1 MNTLSFFAPL
11 PLLALAVG
19 CSTPTVEQ
27 SLHDVQSTVAART
40 GKTIRPMRS
49 PEDFKE
55 ARSTIESLLAT
66 NLTADAAVQIA
77 LLNNPELY
85 ASLEELGVARAE
97 LIEAGLLSNPSL
109 GAALGFPIDFSSGTK
124 QEYSLAGNFLELV
137 MLPLRRSLA
146 RKNFEQER
154 LKLTH
159 HVLQLV
165 AEVQKEFFEVQAGEQ
180 LLARLRLISEV
191 NEAAVDV
198 AQRQYAAGNINDL
211 EFANEQAPFAQT
223 KAAIAEAHAE
233 LRARREAVNRL
244 LGLWGRNTHWTVAP
258 QFPDIPKEEI
268 PLQKL
273 ESLAMRQR
281 LDVAAARQNA
291 ANVATAFNL
300 RSRTRLLPLDLN
312 VGVEAERE
320 PEGEWLVGPSL
331 DIELP
336 IFNRGQADL
345 ARLGAQ
351 YRQAQRELQA
361 RAINARSEVR
371 EARDKLVAYRDLAE
385 YYQKILL
392 PLRIQIVNQ
401 TLLQYNA
408 MQLGPFH
415 LLAAKERELD
425 AERDYIEAVKNY
437 WTARAELERA
447 VGGNLFAHDST
458 SLPKALQKSNPKP
471 HDHQHHEHNH

>member
-1 MNTLSFFAPL
+1 MKTLPFLASL
-11 PLLALAVG
+11 PLLALAAG

-27 SLHDVQSTVAART
+27 SLQDVQSTITART
-40 GKTIRPMRS
+40 GKTIRPTPSSEGSRELRS
-49 PEDFKE
+49 
-55 ARSTIESLLAT
+55 AIESLLAT
-66 NLTADAAVQIA
+66 NLTADAAVQVA
-77 LLNNPELY
+77 LLNNPALY
-85 ASLEELGVARAE
+85 ASFEELGIARSE
-97 LIEAGLLSNPSL
+97 LIEATLLSNPSL
-109 GAALGFPIDFSSGTK
+109 GAALGFPVNFSGGTK
-124 QEYSLAGNFLELV
+124 QEYSLAGNFLELI

-146 RKNFEQER
+146 QRNFAQA
-154 LKLTH
+154 KLTITH
-159 HVLQLV
+159 QVLELV
-165 AEVQKEFFEVQAGEQ
+165 AEVQKEFFEVQAAEQ
-180 LLARLRLISEV
+180 LLMRLRLISEV
-191 NEAAVDV
+191 NEAAADV
-198 AQRQYAAGNINDL
+198 AYRQYKAGNINDL
-211 EFANEQAPFAQT
+211 EFANEQAAFAQT
-223 KAAIAEAHAE
+223 RAEIAEAHAE
-233 LRARREAVNRL
+233 LRARRESLNRL
-244 LGLWGRNTHWTVAP
+244 LGLWGPNTRWTVSP

-268 PLQKL
+268 PLRNL

-291 ANVATAFNL
+291 TNIAAAFNL
-300 RSRTRLLPLDLN
+300 RSRTRLLPLDLT

-345 ARLGAQ
+345 ARLAAQ
-351 YRQAQRELQA
+351 FQQAQHELRA
-361 RAINARSEVR
+361 RAVNARSEVR
-371 EARDKLVAYRDLAE
+371 EARDKLVAYRELAD

-447 VGGNLFAHDST
+447 IGGNLFPHDSA
-458 SLPKALQKSNPKP
+458 LMPKTEQKSQPKP
-471 HDHQHHEHNH
+471 QDHKHHEHNH

>member
-1 MNTLSFFAPL
+1 MRTLSFIVPL
-11 PLLALAVG
+11 PLLVMAVG
-19 CSTPTVEQ
+19 CSTPTLDQAYE
-27 SLHDVQSTVAART
+27 DVQSTVASRT
-40 GKTIRPMRS
+40 GKTLRLARTPADS
-49 PEDFKE
+49 KE
-55 ARSTIESLLAT
+55 VQAAVESLLAT

-85 ASLEELGVARAE
+85 ASLEELGIARAE

-109 GAALGFPIDFSSGTK
+109 GATLGFPVNFSGGTK

-146 RKNFEQER
+146 GRNFAQQQ
-154 LKLTH
+154 LNLTH
-159 HVLQLV
+159 QVLELA
-165 AEVQKEFFEVQAGEQ
+165 AEVQKEFFEVQAAEQ

-191 NEAAVDV
+191 NEAAADV

-211 EFANEQAPFAQT
+211 EFANEQAAFAQT
-223 KAAIAEAHAE
+223 KVAFAQAKAE
-233 LRARREAVNRL
+233 LRAHREALNRL
-244 LGLWGRNTHWTVAP
+244 LGLWGRNTRWTVAP
-258 QFPDIPKEEI
+258 QFPEIPRDEI

-281 LDVAAARQNA
+281 LDVAAARQQA

-300 RSRTRLLPLDLN
+300 RSRTRLLPVDLN

-351 YRQAQRELQA
+351 FRQAQRELQA

-371 EARDKLVAYRDLAE
+371 EARDKLVAYRELAE

-447 VGGNLFAHDST
+447 VGGNLFPHDLMA
-458 SLPKALQKSNPKP
+458 LPKAQQKPKSKP